1 MRSAGGAG
9 SAGYRSTRR
18 KEGATV
24 KAPTQEAPHG
34 QSSSSGDEHLRQE
47 ELIAKRAYELWLA
60 GGCCH
65 GNDVSDWLHAE
76 QEVREQRA
84 TATASA
90 LGGDEEPIT
99 PNA

>member
-18 KEGATV
+18 KEGAIV
-24 KAPTQEAPHG
+24 KTTTQEAPHG
-34 QSSSSGDEHLRQE
+34 QSSSSEDEALRQE
-47 ELIAKRAYELWLA
+47 SHIAKRAYELWLA

-65 GNDVSDWLHAE
+65 GNDLGDWLRAE
-76 QEVREQRA
+76 REVVEQRA
-84 TATASA
+84 AATSSPPRT
-90 LGGDEEPIT
+90 EEGPIT